1 MRTLLEKIAHKL
13 TRRPKLVAAIAAVLL
28 LLSIAGSAAT
38 RINYDILTYLPPDLD
53 SSKGEKLL
61 EEPFHMAAT
70 TMLIVEGMPAGYTDD
85 LRAAIEEVPGVSGAL
100 WVSSLTGIQF
110 PVEMLPQEVRDT
122 FFAGNSTMMMVQ
134 YEMPG
139 ASEQTMEAI
148 RQVRALCNEKCFLA
162 GFSVLIKDT
171 KDLVDQELP
180 LYVAL
185 AVVLSLVVMGV
196 AMESWVLPL
205 AFLTCIGLAIL
216 YNFGTNIFLGEISY
230 ITKAIAA
237 VLQLGV
243 TMDYSIF
250 LYHRYEEERDRYED
264 KRDAMAVAVQA
275 AFTSLSSSSLTT
287 IAGLEVLLLG
297 GAGENTVVPLTDLPQ
312 IMVSKQ
318 IPSAQFPLIKG
329 RIPSFSDAGPRD
341 WFTVWVDLA
350 YNLGLME
357 GVGNGRFAPGQTLTV
372 AEVVKM
378 AAFLESQA
386 NGDDFHLQ
394 PITAS
399 PWYSSSVAYC
409 VATGIISSSE
419 FSDYERPITR
429 AEMVHILSSTAL
441 GRRLPEVNSL
451 SRVKAAI
458 PDVKPGDYAA
468 ESIYKFYSKGL
479 LAGTDT
485 DLTFN
490 PNGQLTRAEA
500 AEHVDN
506 ATCIRCGRCVNV
518 CPMHLTP
525 VYMHMY
531 AEKRMWDEAEG
542 LNLMDCIECGS
553 CNYICPARVPLVQS
567 FRMAKFEIRT
577 LAMKRKAA
585 AEKEAKKA

>member
-1 MRTLLEKIAHKL
+1 MKHTTKLLA
-13 TRRPKLVAAIAAVLL
+13 LL
-28 LLSIAGSAAT
+28 LT
-38 RINYDILTYLPPDLD
+38 
-53 SSKGEKLL
+53 
-61 EEPFHMAAT
+61 F
-70 TMLIVEGMPAGYTDD
+70 
-85 LRAAIEEVPGVSGAL
+85 AL
-100 WVSSLTGIQF
+100 FTS
-110 PVEMLPQEVRDT
+110 P
-122 FFAGNSTMMMVQ
+122 
-134 YEMPG
+134 
-139 ASEQTMEAI
+139 
-148 RQVRALCNEKCFLA
+148 
-162 GFSVLIKDT
+162 
-171 KDLVDQELP
+171 
-180 LYVAL
+180 AL
-185 AVVLSLVVMGV
+185 AASDKPVIYGYR
-196 AMESWVLPL
+196 E
-205 AFLTCIGLAIL
+205 GLAQATQNGL
-216 YNFGTNIFLGEISY
+216 WGFANTAGEIVIPIQYDSVMDFSLGTARVRKNGKMGLVRQDGLELLPTEY
-230 ITKAIAA
+230 DT
-237 VLQLGV
+237 LQNIG
-243 TMDYSIF
+243 F
-250 LYHRYEEERDRYED
+250 GLYLAQQ
-264 KRDAMAVAVQA
+264 RDAWGVVSLLSFSDGAGGLTHELYPISY
-275 AFTSLSSSSLTT
+275 TSASLTT
-287 IAGLEVLLLG
+287 MAGLEVLLLG

-357 GVGNGRFAPGQTLTV
+357 GVGNGCFAPGQTLTV

-429 AEMVHILSSTAL
+429 AEMVHILSNTAL

-500 AEHVDN
+500 AAV
-506 ATCIRCGRCVNV
+506 V
-518 CPMHLTP
+518 
-525 VYMHMY
+525 
-531 AEKRMWDEAEG
+531 
-542 LNLMDCIECGS
+542 S
-553 CNYICPARVPLVQS
+553 
-567 FRMAKFEIRT
+567 RMAR
-577 LAMKRKAA
+577 
-585 AEKEAKKA
+585 AEQRVLLWGGSLPNTMTEQKLQVSESTRVNFFSMPSA